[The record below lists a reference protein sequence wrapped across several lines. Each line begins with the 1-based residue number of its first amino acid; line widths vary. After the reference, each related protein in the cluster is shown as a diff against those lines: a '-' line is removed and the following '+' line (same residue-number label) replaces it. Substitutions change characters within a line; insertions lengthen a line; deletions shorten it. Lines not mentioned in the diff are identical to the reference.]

1 MSLREIVFDTE
12 TTGLDPATGDRVIEI
27 GCVELIGSVQTGRT
41 FHSFINPERDIPAE
55 ATRIHGITNDKV
67 RSQPVFGQIVDA
79 FLAFIGD
86 APLVAHNAEFDFKF
100 VNAELRNLGRDPLS
114 SARMIDTI
122 QIAKR
127 LYPGARLSLD
137 SLCARLGI
145 DTSARTKH
153 GALID
158 SQILA
163 EVYMEMLGGKQRG
176 LELGSTGIQSTL
188 ASATST
194 QAERPFRQPRTFVP
208 TAEEL
213 ARHAAF
219 VGKIK
224 NAIWVN

>member
-1 MSLREIVFDTE
+1 MKLREIVFDTE
-12 TTGLDPATGDRVIEI
+12 TTGLDPATGDRLIEI
-27 GCVELIGSVQTGRT
+27 GCVELVGGVQTGRT
-41 FHSFINPERDIPAE
+41 FHRFVNPERDIPAD
-55 ATRIHGITNDKV
+55 ATRIHGITNDQV
-67 RSQPVFGQIVDA
+67 RGQPVFGQIVDD
-79 FLAFIGD
+79 FLAFIAD

-100 VNAELRNLGRDPLS
+100 VNAELRNIGREPLS
-114 SARMIDTI
+114 ASRMVDTI

-145 DTSARTKH
+145 DTSARIKH
-153 GALID
+153 GALVD

-176 LELGSTGIQSTL
+176 LALGTERAAETDGS
-188 ASATST
+188 SATV
-194 QAERPFRQPRTFVP
+194 QIERPLRAPRSFAA
-208 TAEEL
+208 TADEL
-213 ARHAAF
+213 AQHAAF